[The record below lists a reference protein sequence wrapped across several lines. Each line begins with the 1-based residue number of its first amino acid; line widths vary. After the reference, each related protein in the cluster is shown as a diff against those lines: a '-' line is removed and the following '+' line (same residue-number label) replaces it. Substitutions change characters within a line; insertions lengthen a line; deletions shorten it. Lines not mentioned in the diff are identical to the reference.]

1 MLRTAYFSVAVPLAQ
16 SYPGQG
22 TPNATVRNI
31 KYRKHSCL
39 RRQLQASD
47 NGSIL
52 ARSRPDYEKYGSMGT
67 PSVSTSPQQPL
78 PSTHTLDPVSN
89 KPVSDLPKVST
100 SAKGLGSAES
110 MRFTAATTFSRLD
123 LLILKHS
130 LAFWT
135 LRETIRMQ
143 LMFRKDPVPCEA
155 FHPPVDILT
164 NTYIYYIGNL
174 RSCFHLLP
182 SELLRG
188 TAFGLPS
195 QPFFEQSG
203 HSSTP

>member
-1 MLRTAYFSVAVPLAQ
+1 MIGMDFFSSFDASLATGV
-16 SYPGQG
+16 STTVGAS
-22 TPNATVRNI
+22 PNARQKSTP
-31 KYRKHSCL
+31 KYAVCS
-39 RRQLQASD
+39 RQLQASD

-155 FHPPVDILT
+155 FHPPPTVFRA
-164 NTYIYYIGNL
+164 IGTFL
-174 RSCFHLLP
+174 HSV
-182 SELLRG
+182 
-188 TAFGLPS
+188 AS
-195 QPFFEQSG
+195 QP
-203 HSSTP
+203 